1 MNYPPEWFYNVQHLN
16 LYGSEDFTQYFGK
29 MLVERY
35 GIKPAELT
43 EKQRSQWQE
52 AQKYYHRFYQ
62 CCEDKLSKGIEMEI
76 NEDLTGIRE
85 ISKY

>member
-16 LYGSEDFTQYFGK
+16 LYGSENFTQYFGE

-43 EKQRSQWQE
+43 DKQRSRWQE
-52 AQKYYHRFYQ
+52 AQEYYHRFYR

-85 ISKY
+85 INKY